1 MAIKR
6 NKHQASPSAGKAHAV
21 WLAGLGAVS
30 IAQKRGTELLSGLA
44 IEGKDFQ
51 ARAQKLAREVRA
63 DATVHVKGAVA
74 PVRIGLQRNAA
85 MLGAAVRNAVA
96 GALAKLGIPS
106 KADIEAL
113 SQRMSA
119 LSRQL
124 KAAK

>member
-1 MAIKR
+1 MASKH
-6 NKHQASPSAGKAHAV
+6 NKIRTSATAGKAHAV

-30 IAQKRGTELLSGLA
+30 IAQKRGTEALAGLA
-44 IEGKDFQ
+44 TEGRDFQ
-51 ARAQKLAREVRA
+51 ARAQKLAREVGA
-63 DATVHVKGAVA
+63 DASVHVHGAIAPLRASLERNVGKFGAV
-74 PVRIGLQRNAA
+74 VQ
-85 MLGAAVRNAVA
+85 NAVA
-96 GALAKLGIPS
+96 GVLAKLGIPS